1 MAVFLLW
8 QKAWI
13 KDEIMKWTGFIIFI
27 LIALVYIWNG
37 KDLYTL
43 KEWRDFRIKFISV
56 LVGALALTLILVGVS
71 KSTPLLDRES
81 ARAIALILPASLVAM
96 LLSKFFVVMLNAIF
110 ESIMRFHKRYNTKE
124 MYLKLSSLSAR
135 YGAKLHLVAKCL
147 ASLGCILML
156 YGIWFGSTG

>member
-1 MAVFLLW
+1 
-8 QKAWI
+8 
-13 KDEIMKWTGFIIFI
+13 MKWTGFIIFI

-37 KDLYTL
+37 KELYTL
-43 KEWRDFRIKFISV
+43 KEWRDFRIKLISV
-56 LVGALALTLILVGVS
+56 LVGALALTIILVGVS
-71 KSTPLLDRES
+71 KLTPLLDRES
-81 ARAIALILPASLVAM
+81 ARAIALILPASLMAM

-110 ESIMRFHKRYNTKE
+110 ESIMRFHKRCNTKE

-135 YGAKLHLVAKCL
+135 YGAKLNLVAKFL

>member
-37 KDLYTL
+37 KDLYIL

-56 LVGALALTLILVGVS
+56 LVGALALTLILIGVS
-71 KSTPLLDRES
+71 KLTPLLDRES

-96 LLSKFFVVMLNAIF
+96 LLSNFL
-110 ESIMRFHKRYNTKE
+110 
-124 MYLKLSSLSAR
+124 L
-135 YGAKLHLVAKCL
+135 
-147 ASLGCILML
+147 
-156 YGIWFGSTG
+156 